1 MFTRKEDNEY
11 ALTGGPWLIYDHY
24 LTVRQW
30 EPDFDPKPASI
41 NTVAAWLRIPHCPME
56 YYDEESLSFI
66 GNSFGRTIKV
76 DLKTATQARGLFA
89 RICLQLNLDKQLT
102 PGLEFEDKY
111 FTVEYEGLHLLCLE
125 CGRFGHHKDHC
136 PHRKEFPTGKRKK
149 KSSQARYVQ
158 KSQL

>member
-136 PHRKEFPTGKRKK
+136 PHRNSPPEKER
-149 KSSQARYVQ
+149 
-158 KSQL
+158 